1 MKLKKIKIKRKESMK
16 TIEKMMNMTRVLVQE
31 SIIEDVKNS
40 SNA

>member
-1 MKLKKIKIKRKESMK
+1 MK